1 MLLNHPLLVVALAC
15 VANAFVF
22 AIFNNNQQQQQF
34 SSSPTKEKPIL
45 TIVKVLAL
53 NAMALG
59 GLFVMFGESRPEI
72 YMDPVNF

>member
-15 VANAFVF
+15 VANALVF
-22 AIFNNNQQQQQF
+22 AIFNDGQQ
-34 SSSPTKEKPIL
+34 SHPPKEKPIL
-45 TIVKVLAL
+45 TILKVLAL
-53 NAMALG
+53 NAVALG